1 MTKPYLLDL
10 KTAIQRV
17 PFVLK
22 RKGFLSDL
30 NLLAETVRKEFKKI
44 AEDQDNNREEAQK
57 NREQSLRLD
66 FMRGKTST
74 GKTLPGKICELIRA
88 VQIHELIIKLD
99 TGGIRYV
106 GVDFP
111 DKELK
116 VAVKFALRELAMNGK
131 RLNAKEENLSSIR
144 KSAEKHRGYQQG
156 IEVKAR
162 AALYRVS
169 TFEAGLTL
177 FYRIDAGRV
186 PLSVVNFGGKID
198 D

>member
-1 MTKPYLLDL
+1 
-10 KTAIQRV
+10 
-17 PFVLK
+17 
-22 RKGFLSDL
+22 
-30 NLLAETVRKEFKKI
+30 LAETVRKEFKKI

-156 IEVKAR
+156 VEVKAR